1 MGNKKK
7 KIVLITV
14 IVSILAIIGSVGGY
28 TVYTQAKIKERSA
41 EVKADI
47 ADTWEKFTKKEDRNK
62 KLEVFKKLSTS
73 KSAYQKEV
81 LKDFENTL
89 KKMKTFFSKDY
100 DKVISE
106 NTLTDIDNI
115 SDKVK
120 ITTAKENLEKLL
132 ETIESENDTLK
143 LKKLAEK
150 TTPSKELIEKY
161 TNRIKV
167 IEEEEAKKK
176 AEEEARKKA
185 EEEANAVNSNNNN
198 NNSNSNSSGNNYNGS
213 SNNSSSSS
221 SNSGNSNN
229 SGESSTGGRYV
240 VETYTYTDSNGV
252 TTTKITYSDGTV
264 EFVFPDGTVEDIT
277 GNGDIFG

>member
-198 NNSNSNSSGNNYNGS
+198 NSNSSGNNYNGS

-264 EFVFPDGTVEDIT
+264 EFVFPDGTDNPNVKRP
-277 GNGDIFG
+277 IFSVFR

>member
-73 KSAYQKEV
+73 KSAYQKEF

-198 NNSNSNSSGNNYNGS
+198 NNSNSSGNNYNGS

>member
-47 ADTWEKFTKKEDRNK
+47 ADTWEKFTKEEDRNK

-73 KSAYQKEV
+73 KSAYQKEEHRQKEV

-143 LKKLAEK
+143 
-150 TTPSKELIEKY
+150 
-161 TNRIKV
+161 
-167 IEEEEAKKK
+167 
-176 AEEEARKKA
+176 
-185 EEEANAVNSNNNN
+185 
-198 NNSNSNSSGNNYNGS
+198 
-213 SNNSSSSS
+213 
-221 SNSGNSNN
+221 
-229 SGESSTGGRYV
+229 
-240 VETYTYTDSNGV
+240 
-252 TTTKITYSDGTV
+252 
-264 EFVFPDGTVEDIT
+264 
-277 GNGDIFG
+277 